1 VVPEHTGEVRF
12 MARRQSSSPPVLPG
26 FSYIRPL
33 GSGGFADVFLYEQ
46 DMPRRVVAIKVLV
59 SDAINPD
66 VLRTFNGEADIMA
79 RLSAHPSIVTI
90 YQASISAD
98 GRPYLAMEYCP
109 DTMSARFK
117 KAPLGVGEVLDAGVR
132 IAAALETAH
141 RSSLLHRDIK
151 PSNILI
157 TSLGTPVLA
166 DFGIAAALTA
176 DGEDAEVFAM
186 SVPWSA
192 AEVLAEKTT
201 GTVASEIWS
210 LGATLYTLL
219 AGRSPFELAD
229 RTKNN
234 REQLTARVA
243 KAGYTP
249 IGRRDVP
256 EQLEKILERSMSKDP
271 AKRQAS
277 MYALAEELR
286 LAQYALGL
294 PPTALE
300 VAATEWAAAM
310 PINLSDSVARGP
322 VISTVNKNSRRSVRA
337 SQSASVRA
345 VSDDDV
351 RPASGTSS
359 GMRAG
364 LIGASVGLGVL
375 ALGGGIVFLVTQVL

>member
-1 VVPEHTGEVRF
+1 

-26 FSYIRPL
+26 FTYIRPL

-98 GRPYLAMEYCP
+98 GRPFLAMEFCP

-117 KAPLGVGEVLDAGVR
+117 KAPLSVGEVLDAGVR

-176 DGEDAEVFAM
+176 DGEEADVFAM

-201 GTVASEIWS
+201 GTVASEVWS

-219 AGRSPFELAD
+219 AGHSPFEVPD
-229 RTKNN
+229 RGKNG
-234 REQLTARVA
+234 RDQLTARVA
-243 KAGYTP
+243 KAAYTP
-249 IGRRDVP
+249 IGRHDVP
-256 EQLEKILERSMSKDP
+256 DELEDILARSMSKDP
-271 AKRQAS
+271 AKRQPS

-286 LAQYALGL
+286 RTQYGLGL

-300 VAATEWAAAM
+300 VAATAWAAAT
-310 PINLSDSVARGP
+310 PIDLSDPVARGP
-322 VISTVNKNSRRSVRA
+322 VITTVNKNSRRAQRAAQTAVRRDIDD
-337 SQSASVRA
+337 SAAPRA
-345 VSDDDV
+345 T
-351 RPASGTSS
+351 TSATK
-359 GMRAG
+359 AG
-364 LIGASVGLGVL
+364 LIGAGVAVGAL
-375 ALGGGIVFLVTQVL
+375 AVVGGIVFAVLQAI

>member
-1 VVPEHTGEVRF
+1 
-12 MARRQSSSPPVLPG
+12 MARRQSSAPPVLPG
-26 FSYIRPL
+26 FTYIRPL

-59 SDAINPD
+59 SDAVNPD

-117 KAPLGVGEVLDAGVR
+117 KAPLSVGEVLDAGVR

-176 DGEDAEVFAM
+176 DDEEAEVFAM

-210 LGATLYTLL
+210 LGSTLYTLL
-219 AGRSPFELAD
+219 AGRSPFELPD
-229 RTKNN
+229 RTKNG

-243 KAGYTP
+243 KAAYTP
-249 IGRRDVP
+249 IGRHDVP
-256 EQLEKILERSMSKDP
+256 DQLEDILARTMSKDP

-286 LAQYALGL
+286 LAQYGLGL
-294 PPTALE
+294 PPTSLE
-300 VAATEWAAAM
+300 VASKEWAAAA
-310 PINLSDSVARGP
+310 PISLSDSVPRGP
-322 VISTVNKNSRRSVRA
+322 IISTVNKNSRRAQRA
-337 SQSASVRA
+337 AQPAAQRQSA
-345 VSDDDV
+345 DDTA
-351 RPASGTSS
+351 ASKPTTSATK
-359 GMRAG
+359 AG
-364 LIGASVGLGVL
+364 LIGAGLAVGVL
-375 ALGGGIVFLVTQVL
+375 ALLGGVAFVLLQVV